1 MSVPTSRAF
10 APGSPAARAL
20 FLLAAVACAL
30 PWCKPAYALALGL
43 LLALCGLSAWPEAS
57 RRYSKLL
64 IQVSVVLMG
73 FGMDLGELA
82 RAGALG
88 LAFAAGSIALTFA
101 LGATLGRWLGTAPR
115 LTLLL
120 SSGTAICGGSAIA
133 AVGAAT
139 GAAGAEMSVA
149 IATVFVLNGLAL
161 YVFPP
166 LGHALELGQEAFG
179 VWAAV
184 AIHDVSSVVGAASA
198 YGDEALRVATAV
210 KLARTLWIAPV
221 ALVAGWWWSR
231 RDAASAT
238 ASGARRG
245 FSFPWFVLWFVAAAL
260 ARSLIPAVAEIAPEL
275 TWLAKRGMSVALFLI
290 GSGLSLAAL
299 RAVGPRPLLLGASLW
314 ALVSVLALLA
324 VRAGLA

>member
-1 MSVPTSRAF
+1 MSSAQPSRASV
-10 APGSPAARAL
+10 PGSPLVRAL
-20 FLLAAVACAL
+20 FLLAALACAL
-30 PWCKPAYALALGL
+30 PWCTPAMALGL
-43 LLALCGLSAWPEAS
+43 GLVLALCGLAAWPEQS
-57 RRYSKLL
+57 RRLSKLL

-73 FGMDLGELA
+73 FGMDLSELA

-101 LGATLGRWLGTAPR
+101 LGAMLGRWLGTAPR

-139 GAAGAEMSVA
+139 GAAGTEMSVA
-149 IATVFVLNGLAL
+149 IATVFVLNGAAL
-161 YVFPP
+161 YAFPP
-166 LGHALELGQEAFG
+166 LGQLLELSQQQFG
-179 VWAAV
+179 TWAAV

-198 YGDEALRVATAV
+198 YGDEALQVATAV

-221 ALVAGWWWSR
+221 ALAAGWWWSR
-231 RDAASAT
+231 RSAGEPG
-238 ASGARRG
+238 AGARRSL
-245 FSFPWFVLWFVAAAL
+245 SFPWFVVWFVAAAL
-260 ARSLIPAVAEIAPEL
+260 LRSAWPALAEFAPRL

-314 ALVSVLALLA
+314 LIVSVLALFA

>member
-1 MSVPTSRAF
+1 MSVPASRASD
-10 APGSPAARAL
+10 PGSPVARAV
-20 FLLAAVACAL
+20 FVLAAIACVL
-30 PWCKPAYALALGL
+30 PWCTPAYALGLGL
-43 LLALCGLSAWPEAS
+43 LLALCGLVAWPDQS
-57 RRYSKLL
+57 RRLSKLL

-88 LAFAAGSIALTFA
+88 LVFAAGSIALTFA
-101 LGATLGRWLGTAPR
+101 LGALLGRWLGTAPR

-139 GAAGAEMSVA
+139 GAIGAEMSVA
-149 IATVFVLNGLAL
+149 IATVFVLNGIAL
-161 YVFPP
+161 YAFPP
-166 LGHALELGQEAFG
+166 LGHLLELGQVQFG
-179 VWAAV
+179 TWAAV

-198 YGDEALRVATAV
+198 YGDEALQVATAV

-221 ALVAGWWWSR
+221 ALLAGWWWSR
-231 RDAASAT
+231 CAETAASG
-238 ASGARRG
+238 GARRAL
-245 FSFPWFVLWFVAAAL
+245 SFPWFVLWFVAAAL
-260 ARSLIPAVAEIAPEL
+260 LRSLVPAVAEFAPDL
-275 TWLAKRGMSVALFLI
+275 TWLAKRGMSLALFLI

-299 RAVGPRPLLLGASLW
+299 RAVGVRPLVLGASLW
-314 ALVSVLALLA
+314 LIVSVLALAA